1 MSGISGE
8 IGEITVQ
15 ATDRD
20 RVDAPR
26 AGEDEPGGGAEAAA
40 PRSAQEIPRV
50 RTGAY
55 EPPPLLTVAPRP
67 EAITVGTVGRAWRA
81 LVEAVGELLDGRQRL
96 WALEAGAGT
105 RTLFDLPED
114 AYIVGVDRDLHA
126 LEVNARLDQR
136 VPVDLVDYRPQ
147 SAGFDLISCWYV
159 LDELADPATV
169 LDRFA
174 DWTAPGGLVV
184 LGVPNLRSVRG
195 LWARLRG
202 RAKLRRPLTPTALRQ
217 RFDEHGFTPVFQVFY
232 EDSDQISVRRR
243 LRITHGRWNALQA
256 VVRVLS
262 LGFVDA
268 ARTDYLVVFRRDE

>member
-1 MSGISGE
+1 MPGISGE
-8 IGEITVQ
+8 AGEITVQ
-15 ATDRD
+15 ATDLD

-26 AGEDEPGGGAEAAA
+26 AGEDAPGGGGALRLDREELCAADGLV
-40 PRSAQEIPRV
+40 PPGRAQSQR
-50 RTGAY
+50 
-55 EPPPLLTVAPRP
+55 